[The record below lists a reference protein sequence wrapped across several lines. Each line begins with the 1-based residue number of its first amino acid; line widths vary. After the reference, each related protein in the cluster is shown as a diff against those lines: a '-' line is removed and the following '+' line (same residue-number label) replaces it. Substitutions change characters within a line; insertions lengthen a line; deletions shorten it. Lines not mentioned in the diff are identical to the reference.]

1 MEAWGAQMEV
11 CAIQRRCR
19 DATVKTRAAGCPKG
33 KPSHG
38 VQSIRKVMGGKIDRV
53 DLHPQASEVMREVAR
68 RILAGPDD
76 IRA

>member
-1 MEAWGAQMEV
+1 MEAWDAQMEV

-19 DATVKTRAAGCPKG
+19 DATVKTRALGRPKG

-53 DLHPQASEVMREVAR
+53 DLHP
-68 RILAGPDD
+68 
-76 IRA
+76 